1 MTGQLENNLHL
12 NSQTDNYLCYTNSLQ
27 ISEDENYISCNLSI
41 LINAISRVPECISG
55 EFELGLLLSQDP
67 NFINFIN
74 SQSFNSVNEL
84 IFDYLELS
92 QIMITWDINTGKL
105 LFVKENET
113 KFSAENSLFVNIDF
127 STKQIINGFSSS
139 SFSYS
144 LQIINGQSSEIINSI
159 NISAPAVNFE
169 IKLLDELI
177 FIFDNDKRKSTD
189 GVYIYNLKNNE
200 IQYQLDSDT
209 DIFSNNIIDKETK
222 SIIVGCAD
230 STIKIW
236 NYLTGDIL
244 SLNSLHNSYVSTLS
258 NLVSQ
263 NLFASSGDDRII
275 KIWKC

>member
-1 MTGQLENNLHL
+1 LTGQLENNLHL